1 MRISDWSSD
10 VCSSDLVPG
19 EEGIYPQLLHD
30 LAIGIFDALLQG
42 FHAFYADISPK
53 APRHHRALGRSSFIA
68 AARTVDRK
76 LDAISSAFDFLL
88 SVSPINSGQAYERFK
103 ASKWDAQPVFRYSP
117 LTVDPD
123 VEKRRLN
130 RKSFVGGKM

>member
-1 MRISDWSSD
+1 MIRRPPRSTRTDT
-10 VCSSDLVPG
+10 LFP
-19 EEGIYPQLLHD
+19 YPTL
-30 LAIGIFDALLQG
+30 FR
-42 FHAFYADISPK
+42 S
-53 APRHHRALGRSSFIA
+53 HRALGRSSFIA

-103 ASKWDAQPVFRYSP
+103 ASKWDAQPVFRYRP

-123 VEKRRLN
+123 VEKRRLYDIHLRRVEAPVLEN
-130 RKSFVGGKM
+130 PFAQKRPELGHRITRLQTQHPT